1 MKEKPL
7 LFSGPMVRAIL
18 DGRKTQTR
26 RVFKN
31 ENGEAKISTDVSR
44 VDVSVNGVASL
55 MFPLADGTL
64 HPKSFTYK
72 CPYGYP
78 GTKLWVRE
86 TFEYCVRGADYT
98 PGFEDYV
105 AYRADNGAKMITPGL
120 ISTEDIN
127 GKWRPSIHMP
137 RWASRISLEV
147 TGVRMERLQD
157 ISTEDIRAEGV
168 DDGMT
173 NPRMGKRH
181 DASMRMAWQ
190 ALWESING
198 PDSWAASPWVWI
210 VEFKRVSE

>member
-1 MKEKPL
+1 MKEKPII
-7 LFSGPMVRAIL
+7 FSGPMVSAIL
-18 DGRKTQTR
+18 EGRKTQTR
-26 RVFKN
+26 RVVKPQPDGSPYWTFHK
-31 ENGEAKISTDVSR
+31 EIGAF
-44 VDVSVNGVASL
+44 
-55 MFPLADGTL
+55 FPANYESKPAFL
-64 HPKSFTYK
+64 K
-72 CPYGYP
+72 CPYGQT
-78 GTKLWVRE
+78 GDRLWVRE
-86 TFEYCVRGADYT
+86 TFEYCVRGADYP